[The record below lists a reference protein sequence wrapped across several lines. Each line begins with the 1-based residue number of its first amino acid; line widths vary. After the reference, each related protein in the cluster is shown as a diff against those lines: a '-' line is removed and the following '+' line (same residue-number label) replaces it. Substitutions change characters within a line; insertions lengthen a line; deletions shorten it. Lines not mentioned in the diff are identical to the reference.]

1 MVTIEYRRVLGPI
14 TETRHVETVEEA
26 LAFSAHLI
34 LRHCDV
40 RCMKRDAQLL
50 LTGDQICAALDNLG
64 NDSAFVLEER
74 YIVRRCHSRKCR
86 LLAMHPARLF
96 MNKNGTLRVT
106 VMCLK
111 CRTEFGAAVKKQ
123 EWSHLEDG

>member
-34 LRHCDV
+34 LRHYDV

-74 YIVRRCHSRKCR
+74 DTSFDGATVASAASLPC
-86 LLAMHPARLF
+86 
-96 MNKNGTLRVT
+96 TQRVY
-106 VMCLK
+106 
-111 CRTEFGAAVKKQ
+111 
-123 EWSHLEDG
+123 S